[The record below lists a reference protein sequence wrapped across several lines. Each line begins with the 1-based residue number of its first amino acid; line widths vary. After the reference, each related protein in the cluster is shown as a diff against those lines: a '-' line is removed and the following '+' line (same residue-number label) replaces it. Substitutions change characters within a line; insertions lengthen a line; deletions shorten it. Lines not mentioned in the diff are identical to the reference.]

1 MKKQPFCNFIL
12 AGLNLNEFGNII
24 PSPFSS
30 LELSNSEVASYTS
43 WVLRCTVGGDA
54 NRKINV
60 AAFEALLYSAAQAA
74 SGYEGSVNQP
84 YLNISR
90 Y

>member
-12 AGLNLNEFGNII
+12 AGLNLNEFGNLI

-30 LELSNSEVASYTS
+30 LEINNGQISLMTS
-43 WVLRCTVGGDA
+43 WTLRCTVGGDA
-54 NRKINV
+54 NRKINIS
-60 AAFEALLYSAAQAA
+60 AFEALLYSAAQAA
-74 SGYEGSVNQP
+74 SGYEGSVIQP